1 MYVWVRNIH
10 FKGLAMLQVFIVSHT
25 ASQVAFACCL
35 HKVDRKQKSKKRAL
49 TKYLGTQ
56 LASCKNQNTRSEI
69 HLVSQ
74 ECSCSQLNSLAVMGY
89 SRKTFKQGQGGE
101 LNEDIR
107 CGGKKNSDF
116 PQIATKLRRVN
127 LLLALNF
134 YPIHISCYSSTGSLN
149 SFCTLS

>member
-1 MYVWVRNIH
+1 MYVGVRNIH
-10 FKGLAMLQVFIVSHT
+10 FKTLAMLQVFIVSHI

-56 LASCKNQNTRSEI
+56 LASGKNRNTRSEI

-74 ECSCSQLNSLAVMGY
+74 ECSCSQLNSLALIGY
-89 SRKTFKQGQGGE
+89 SRKTFKQGRGRGGR
-101 LNEDIR
+101 LR

-116 PQIATKLRRVN
+116 PYIATKLRRVN

-134 YPIHISCYSSTGSLN
+134 YPTQISCYSSTGSLK